1 MLLLL
6 ALAPEAS
13 AALVVRPTGPVALH
27 ATLGGRVV
35 ASLGTRSDFGSPL
48 VLAVAA
54 KRGSWLAVRTPALPN
69 GRLGWIRA
77 DAGAVSEVRTSI
89 NVDLSAR
96 VLTLRKDGAVVARID
111 IAIGA
116 PGSPTPV
123 GVFAVTDKLPGPRF
137 APVYG
142 CCILALSAHQPLLPS
157 GWRPSDYR
165 VAIHGGGG
173 IGAAVSAGCLH
184 ASERSLRYLMAH
196 VPLGTPVTIR
206 AVTVSRSMPAS
217 KVDDD
222 RNVRLNG
229 HRGETSPRRRLRNR

>member
-1 MLLLL
+1 VRWGVVVLVLL

-27 ATLGGRVV
+27 ATPGGRVIG
-35 ASLGTRSDFGSPL
+35 SLGTRSDFGSPL

-54 KRGSWLAVRTPALPN
+54 RRGGWLAVRTPALPN

-77 DAGAVSEVRTSI
+77 NAGAVSDVRTSI

-96 VLTLRKDGAVVARID
+96 VLTLLKDGAVVARID
-111 IAIGA
+111 VAIGA
-116 PGSPTPV
+116 RGSPTPL
-123 GVFAVTDKLPGPRF
+123 GVFAVTDKLPGRRF
-137 APVYG
+137 GRVYG
-142 CCILALSAHQPLLPS
+142 CCVLALSAHQPLLPQ
-157 GWRPSDYR
+157 GWRPGDYR

-184 ASERSLRYLMAH
+184 ASERSLRYLMAQ

-206 AVTVSRSMPAS
+206 S
-217 KVDDD
+217 
-222 RNVRLNG
+222 G
-229 HRGETSPRRRLRNR
+229 